1 MITDIDQ
8 AADVLGADLRS
19 IWRQVADIL
28 PQNGGHRLVG
38 GTALAV
44 HLRHRQSF
52 DLDFLSTRP
61 FDGHLLAQ
69 RLGQIPGAE
78 IVAARDDWTDVRVG
92 AANVQVFRQ
101 GIGAT
106 GTAPRWLA
114 PSSTVSGIE
123 VASIQDLL
131 ASKLD
136 VVLRRAANRDYY
148 DLVSIDTMTGYSL
161 EQGLDFHR
169 RRYGATPDQ
178 TDQIIARLEHPSLL
192 PQDRRQQLEMQPVL
206 RHLQT
211 RIPALRRESDLYR
224 RIMGTPSPSAPFRQ
238 AKSKQRK
245 PAPMQAP
252 AASVCSV
259 WMPRAKKRCA
269 LAAGHAGPHRS
280 QR

>member
-8 AADVLGADLRS
+8 AADVLGADLRP

-28 PQNGGHRLVG
+28 PPNGGHRLVG

-92 AANVQVFRQ
+92 ITNVRVARQ
-101 GIGAT
+101 PIGAT

-114 PSSTVSGIE
+114 ASASVSGVE
-123 VASIQDLL
+123 VASVQDLL

-136 VVLRRAANRDYY
+136 VVLRRAASRDYY
-148 DLVSIDTMTGYSL
+148 DLVSIDTMTSHSL
-161 EQGLDFHR
+161 EDGLGYHR
-169 RRYGATPDQ
+169 RRYGATPEQ
-178 TDQIIARLEHPSLL
+178 TDRIIACLAQPPCLLQDCRQRLEMEPIL
-192 PQDRRQQLEMQPVL
+192 RRL
-206 RHLQT
+206 RS
-211 RIPALRRESDLYR
+211 RIPALLAESDLYR
-224 RIMGTPSPSAPFRQ
+224 IISGSHSAAAPFPQTNADRRQ
-238 AKSKQRK
+238 SPPIPGAR
-245 PAPMQAP
+245 ATI
-252 AASVCSV
+252 CGI
-259 WMPRAKKRCA
+259 WMPRAEHRCA
-269 LAAGHAGPHRS
+269 RPSGHSGPHRS
-280 QR
+280 KR